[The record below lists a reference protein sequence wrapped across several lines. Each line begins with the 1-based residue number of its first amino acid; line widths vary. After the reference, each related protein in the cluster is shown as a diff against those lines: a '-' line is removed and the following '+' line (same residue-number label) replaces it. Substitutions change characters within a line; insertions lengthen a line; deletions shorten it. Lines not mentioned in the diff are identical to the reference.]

1 MICVYNNQS
10 TGQHWLLKWLCCQTR
25 VEVLLFRDFIALPV
39 NKLPTWNSKITN
51 FICWEKTAQAEV
63 KQIGFRQVS
72 KRFSKVSDDLIPHL
86 KLCAILSWL
95 EIDVR
100 DSGSHHSFSRP
111 SNQSH
116 FFFHQLLL
124 HELPF
129 WGVNSIRFPSSFNL
143 SKNEGNRCLI
153 GIWDLRPKQRMNY
166 NPNTKLETGDT
177 STSKNAMRNKNCRA
191 IKEPTTLT
199 KRSSD
204 QRGWR

>member
-51 FICWEKTAQAEV
+51 FICWKKTAQAEV

-116 FFFHQLLL
+116 FFFSSAPFAWTSVLGCEFDQISIKFQPVQKWGW
-124 HELPF
+124 LPL
-129 WGVNSIRFPSSFNL
+129 GS
-143 SKNEGNRCLI
+143 
-153 GIWDLRPKQRMNY
+153 GIFDQNKGWIITQTPNKIVTLRPSKMRL
-166 NPNTKLETGDT
+166 LEQELQSHKGTDHT
-177 STSKNAMRNKNCRA
+177 YKA
-191 IKEPTTLT
+191 IL
-199 KRSSD
+199 RS
-204 QRGWR
+204 GWR

>member
-39 NKLPTWNSKITN
+39 NKLPSWNSKITN
-51 FICWEKTAQAEV
+51 FICWKKTAQAEV

-143 SKNEGNRCLI
+143 SKNEAGCL
-153 GIWDLRPKQRMNY
+153 WDLDFDQNKGWIITQT
-166 NPNTKLETGDT
+166 PNKIVTLPTLAHYHHDYT
-177 STSKNAMRNKNCRA
+177 VHPYTFSSTSCQNLH
-191 IKEPTTLT
+191 TTE
-199 KRSSD
+199 
-204 QRGWR
+204 

>member
-51 FICWEKTAQAEV
+51 FICWKKTAQAEV

-116 FFFHQLLL
+116 FFF
-124 HELPF
+124 
-129 WGVNSIRFPSSFNL
+129 ISSFCMNFRFGVWIRSDFHQVSTCPKMRL
-143 SKNEGNRCLI
+143 VAFGDLDFDHNRGWI
-153 GIWDLRPKQRMNY
+153 ITQTPNKIVTLRP
-166 NPNTKLETGDT
+166 
-177 STSKNAMRNKNCRA
+177 SKMRRGTRTA
-191 IKEPTTLT
+191 EP
-199 KRSSD
+199 
-204 QRGWR
+204 